1 MILSGKIAAQ
11 AIREKIAENV
21 RSLERK
27 PKLAVILVGEN
38 PASVAYVG
46 QKRKACAEVG
56 MAFELVELP
65 VTASE
70 AEVLGAVLQKNADA
84 ETDGIIVQLPL
95 PG

>member
-27 PKLAVILVGEN
+27 PKLAVVLVGEN
-38 PASVAYVG
+38 PASIAYVG

-56 MAFELVELP
+56 IAFELLELP
-65 VTASE
+65 ATASE
-70 AEVLGAVLQKNADA
+70 AEVL
-84 ETDGIIVQLPL
+84 
-95 PG
+95 